1 MATNYAPIQDM
12 TCNQFIVQATLTN
25 PQHASVLAFAT
36 QEAYKIAKEFNV
48 DVNSKQDFAQF
59 VIDIAVSVFILL
71 LIYGILLK
79 HLSLFMF
86 LRISNQNYIQKDMYY
101 CKHVVVNSTQPM
113 MLLIIRSD

>member
-1 MATNYAPIQDM
+1 M

-59 VIDIAVSVFILL
+59 VIDIAVSVFKLL
-71 LIYGILLK
+71 LIYGI
-79 HLSLFMF
+79 F
-86 LRISNQNYIQKDMYY
+86 Y
-101 CKHVVVNSTQPM
+101 
-113 MLLIIRSD
+113 